1 MVFERVFESYYL
13 NKRNMW
19 YSHHMKKMYHDMI
32 DSYLITKHHISRV
45 FAIYHMNSFSKLTLT
60 ILVMLLILNYAK
72 FPNFVFSQNN
82 KINVNPI
89 VNSTWI
95 SKRDNLNITMS
106 LTPPMPIIDQ
116 TTKINIEVKKLDNQS
131 FLNNASAK
139 ITITDQDGR
148 LYKFEN
154 KFFPIINGKVSM
166 DYLFPVEGEHEVILR
181 LYNNSMPFTVSS
193 FNIIIP
199 QSIPKDNNL
208 ISNLFGNLFH

>member
-1 MVFERVFESYYL
+1 
-13 NKRNMW
+13 
-19 YSHHMKKMYHDMI
+19 
-32 DSYLITKHHISRV
+32 
-45 FAIYHMNSFSKLTLT
+45 MNSFSKLTLT
-60 ILVMLLILNYAK
+60 ILVMLLVLNYVK

-106 LTPPMPIIDQ
+106 LTPQMPIIDQ
-116 TTKINIEVKKLDNQS
+116 TTKINFEVKKLDNQG

-154 KFFPIINGKVSM
+154 KFFPVINGKVSV
-166 DYLFPVEGEHEVILR
+166 DYLFPVEGEHKVILQ

-193 FNIIIP
+193 FDIIIP
-199 QSIPKDNNL
+199 QSVPKDNNL

>member
-1 MVFERVFESYYL
+1 
-13 NKRNMW
+13 
-19 YSHHMKKMYHDMI
+19 MKKMYHDMI

-116 TTKINIEVKKLDNQS
+116 TTKINFEVKKLDNQS